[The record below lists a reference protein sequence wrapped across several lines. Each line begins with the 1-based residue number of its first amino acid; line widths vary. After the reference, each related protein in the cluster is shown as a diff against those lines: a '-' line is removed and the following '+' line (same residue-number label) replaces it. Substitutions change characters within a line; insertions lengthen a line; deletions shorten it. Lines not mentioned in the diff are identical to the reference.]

1 MGWRINEVIER
12 ELIDDNCPEPIYSET
27 IEFKGNSITDML
39 FLKQGDQVV
48 NLTYW
53 QLYEL
58 YKILKENQ
66 CVMWGEE

>member
-12 ELIDDNCPEPIYSET
+12 ELIDDNCPEPIYSEA
-27 IEFKGNSITDML
+27 IEFKGSSITDML

-66 CVMWGEE
+66 YCMWGEK